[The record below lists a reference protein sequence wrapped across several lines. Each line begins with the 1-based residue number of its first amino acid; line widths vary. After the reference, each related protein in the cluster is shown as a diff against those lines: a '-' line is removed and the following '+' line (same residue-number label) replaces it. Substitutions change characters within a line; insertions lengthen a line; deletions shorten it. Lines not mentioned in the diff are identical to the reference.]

1 MKWHVLY
8 VNSRAEK
15 KVADRLSVKGLA
27 VFCPLRTEW
36 RQWSDRKKKIEV
48 PYFRSY
54 VFVKFDQSRR
64 LDVLRTPGVVGYLYW
79 LGRPAVIREQEMEAV
94 MQFFETHGQKP
105 IQSVPLTPGDKIT
118 IQQGALKDR
127 KGVVIEQRN
136 NKVMLQIEQL
146 NISLQVE
153 IANHK
158 VKKQ

>member
-1 MKWHVLY
+1 MDWHVLY

-15 KVADRLSVKGLA
+15 KVADRLSLKGVE
-27 VFCPLRTEW
+27 VFCPLRTEV
-36 RQWSDRKKKIEV
+36 RQWSDRKKKVEV

-54 VFVKFDQSRR
+54 VFVRFEPKQR
-64 LDVLRTPGVVGYLYW
+64 LTVLQTPGVVGYLYW
-79 LGRPAVIREQEMEAV
+79 LKRPAVIREEEMNAV
-94 MQFFETHGQKP
+94 MQFFETHADQR
-105 IQSVPLTPGDKIT
+105 IDSAPLSPGDKIT
-118 IQQGALKDR
+118 IQEGALKDR
-127 KGVVIEQRN
+127 KGVVLEQRN